1 MKLVQLALKEKGL
14 QQSQI
19 SEELQNRIINLKE
32 LQVKYNEAC
41 DMYDE
46 EPEKNEETETELDK
60 MEDYIAS
67 LDEDIANE
75 IKKYT
80 TEEDEDDDN
89 YDDDNYDD
97 EPAPVVEVEPAP
109 NPEPKKKEGGLGW
122 LIFGGLALVATL
134 GAVNLIKKR

>member
-14 QQSQI
+14 QESQL

-41 DMYDE
+41 DLYDE
-46 EPEKNEETETELDK
+46 EPDKNENTEAELDK

-67 LDEDIANE
+67 LDEDIADE
-75 IKKYT
+75 IK
-80 TEEDEDDDN
+80 N
-89 YDDDNYDD
+89 Y
-97 EPAPVVEVEPAP
+97 ELAPVETETPVAA
-109 NPEPKKKEGGLGW
+109 PEPKKEGSGLGW

-134 GAVNLIKKR
+134 GAVNVLKKR